1 MVCKLTG
8 DNSRPVILVV
18 SVDALPFRGGISVM
32 AHYLAEGFVQHGAD
46 VVFVGPAGSYVP
58 TDMAQTYRF
67 YEDIHSNVKAKQGEA
82 ALEEDARIRRLFA
95 RILARHHIDRVVL
108 VHPSYFGVGVLDAC
122 AAASVPVTT
131 FFHGFELA
139 SQLVNGY
146 PDDHVRV
153 LQDRQVMSLADRTFY
168 LIGHAD
174 ELLTNSAYTA
184 GLLDGFSHAAPS
196 RAVGCGIPMDL
207 LTRESEIGPEY
218 SQSGKSAQRIAANV
232 PDRPTI
238 AYVGRLIAAK
248 RVDRVIQI
256 CAHQNEMQAII
267 IGAGPERERLER
279 MALDLEVSDRIIF
292 AGSVDEH
299 RKWEL
304 LRASDFLCLLS
315 EPSLETGQVEGFGI
329 SLVEGAAAAC
339 VPVSSGTGGMT
350 DVVED
355 GVTGLILSNDTQS
368 QSTNLYAEWQSVD
381 RMREM
386 VKRARNQI
394 KSRYNWGTITGQIL
408 NEWNC

>member
-1 MVCKLTG
+1 LAG
-8 DNSRPVILVV
+8 DDAHPVILVV

-32 AHYLAEGFVQHGAD
+32 AHYLADGFVQHGAD

-67 YEDIHSNVKAKQGEA
+67 YEDIHSNIKAKHGEA
-82 ALEEDARIRRLFA
+82 AVEEDARIRRLFE
-95 RILARHHIDRVVL
+95 RILAKHSIDRVVL

-122 AAASVPVTT
+122 AAADVPVTT

-146 PDDHVRV
+146 PADHVRV
-153 LQDRQVMSLADRTFY
+153 LQDRQVLSLADRTFY
-168 LIGHAD
+168 LIGHSD
-174 ELLTNSAYTA
+174 ELLTNSVYTA
-184 GLLDGFSHAAPS
+184 GLMSGFTHAAPT
-196 RAVGCGIPMDL
+196 RAVGCGIPLDL
-207 LTRESEIGPEY
+207 LDREEKLSPEY
-218 SQSGKSAQRIAANV
+218 SQTGKSAQRAAAQV
-232 PDRPTI
+232 PDRPTMTYI
-238 AYVGRLIAAK
+238 GRLIAAK
-248 RVDRVIQI
+248 RVDRMIQI
-256 CAHQNEMQAII
+256 CAQQDEMQAII
-267 IGAGPERERLER
+267 IGAGPERD
-279 MALDLEVSDRIIF
+279 ALVQKAADLGVSDRVIF
-292 AGSVDEH
+292 SGSVDEQ
-299 RKWEL
+299 RKWAL

-355 GVTGLILSNDTQS
+355 GVTGVVLSGDIQS
-368 QSTNLYAEWQSVD
+368 QSTKLFAQWQAAD

-386 VKRARNQI
+386 VMQARNQI
-394 KSRYNWGTITGQIL
+394 KSRYNWGSITGQIL
-408 NEWNC
+408 NEWKC